1 VSFFYFDPPYDP
13 ISKTSSFTGYT
24 ANSFGDSDQRN
35 LAAVFAQLTD
45 KGCSCM
51 LSNSYT
57 PFILELYQ
65 QFRIEVVYARRA
77 VNSDASGRGAIKE
90 VIVLNY

>member
-1 VSFFYFDPPYDP
+1 
-13 ISKTSSFTGYT
+13 
-24 ANSFGDSDQRN
+24 
-35 LAAVFAQLTD
+35 
-45 KGCSCM
+45 M